1 MVGLHLGQFK
11 PGAGHELVDGP
22 VEVAAPEDTAL
33 QRCEP
38 VLQAGH
44 LLLGCQAVLQEVQG
58 AARTQHPLNG
68 RGVGKP
74 TAARWPS
81 VLRLKIA
88 AVACRKR
95 TVHAAL
101 RKAPMF
107 TDADAGGLPR

>member
-1 MVGLHLGQFK
+1 M
-11 PGAGHELVDGP
+11 PP
-22 VEVAAPEDTAL
+22 DTAPATG
-33 QRCEP
+33 E
-38 VLQAGH
+38 AI
-44 LLLGCQAVLQEVQG
+44 
-58 AARTQHPLNG
+58 
-68 RGVGKP
+68 GKP

-95 TVHAAL
+95 TVHAAS

>member
-1 MVGLHLGQFK
+1 MGRSRWQPPKARRYSGVSRF
-11 PGAGHELVDGP
+11 
-22 VEVAAPEDTAL
+22 
-33 QRCEP
+33 
-38 VLQAGH
+38 LQAGH

-81 VLRLKIA
+81 ALRRKIA

-95 TVHAAL
+95 TVHAAS